1 MKRWMV
7 GVAAGFLLG
16 ACDDVATGPGQRVE
30 PRELTSQEASVVEAG
45 NSFTFDLLRLLAKA
59 EPEANLFLSPIS
71 ASMVIGMAMNG
82 ADGETRA
89 EMEQAVGLARLE
101 LDEVNQAYRGLI
113 DLLPGLDPAV
123 QVQIANSI
131 WYRDGFAVLPE
142 FLRVNRE
149 TFDAEVAGLDF
160 GSPAALETINGWVE
174 EATKGKIPTI
184 IDEIRADHVMFLIN
198 ALYFKGLWEYPFDPE
213 NTREAPFHRP
223 DGSTVQIPLMTRDSL
238 FLHAATERYQA
249 IELAYGG
256 GAFAMTVVL
265 PPEGVSTTALAAEL
279 DEDAWGEL
287 VGSLAPER
295 VLVSLPRFKL
305 DDEHMLNEVLEAL
318 GMRLAF
324 TGAADFSRLTPGGGV
339 WIDYIKQK
347 AIVEVDE
354 KGTEAAAV
362 TVGAI
367 ATSMPPEFRA
377 DRPFL
382 FAIRERTS
390 GTILFIGRV
399 TDPRD

>member
-1 MKRWMV
+1 MTRWMV
-7 GVAAGFLLG
+7 GVAAGLVLG
-16 ACDDVATGPGQRVE
+16 ACDDVATGPGERVQ

-45 NSFTFDLLRLLAKA
+45 NSFTFDLLRLLANA

-101 LDEVNQAYRGLI
+101 LGEVNQAYRGLI

-123 QVQIANSI
+123 QVRIANSI

-142 FLRVNRE
+142 FLRVNRA
-149 TFDAEVAGLDF
+149 TFDAEVEGLDF
-160 GSPAALETINGWVE
+160 GAPAALETINGWVE

-184 IDEIRADHVMFLIN
+184 LDEIRDDHVMFLIN
-198 ALYFKGLWEYPFDPE
+198 ALYFKGLWEFPFDPRD
-213 NTREAPFHRP
+213 TRDAPFHRP
-223 DGSTVQIPLMTRDSL
+223 DGSMVQVRLMTRDSL
-238 FLHAATERYQA
+238 FLHVATDRYQA
-249 IELAYGG
+249 IELGYGG

-279 DEDAWGEL
+279 DEDSWSAL
-287 VGSLAPER
+287 VESLAPGR

-305 DDEHMLNEVLEAL
+305 EDEHMLNEPLEAL

-347 AIVEVDE
+347 AVVEVDE